1 MATMVNGSPP
11 ARRRAVRTSGRS
23 KWLNSVGALQV
34 AGGAAFDVEACGKA
48 AGVTGRGTAAT
59 AGVAAGIAAG
69 AAVRVRAGA
78 TIRAGSIICA
88 CAAAIVAKTAEAAA
102 ARATRAIIK
111 GLLGDINASFAFCW
125 RPDVRHR

>member
-1 MATMVNGSPP
+1 MATIAGGSPL
-11 ARRRAVRTSGRS
+11 ARGGAAARGGRS
-23 KWLNSVGALQV
+23 KGTNSVGALQ
-34 AGGAAFDVEACGKA
+34 ATGGAALGVLACGKA
-48 AGVTGRGTAAT
+48 DGVTGRGTAAT
-59 AGVAAGIAAG
+59 AGVTAGIAAG

-111 GLLGDINASFAFCW
+111 GLLGDINASFAFSW
-125 RPDVRHR
+125 RPDALHR

>member
-1 MATMVNGSPP
+1 MATMVSGWPLP
-11 ARRRAVRTSGRS
+11 RRRAVRINGRS

-34 AGGAAFDVEACGKA
+34 AGGTAFGVEACGKA

-69 AAVRVRAGA
+69 AAARVKAGA
-78 TIRAGSIICA
+78 TIRAGSIISA
-88 CAAAIVAKTAEAAA
+88 CAAAKVAKTAEAAA
-102 ARATRAIIK
+102 ARATRAIVK

-125 RPDVRHR
+125 RPDARH